1 MKRNNKIGKQDATAF
16 LFDAKGKDGVDG
28 GGFASKQAGKKATPR
43 PHNGREPAGRE
54 PEKHA
59 GYELPS
65 SVCARCKVV
74 FKRERSAAEDRPL
87 HPGL

>member
-43 PHNGREPAGRE
+43 SNRRALTMVGSRRVESPKSMLAMSFHPVFAPGARSFSSGRDLRRKTGR
-54 PEKHA
+54 
-59 GYELPS
+59 
-65 SVCARCKVV
+65 
-74 FKRERSAAEDRPL
+74 
-87 HPGL
+87 